1 MHTRKRN
8 SGYRNRTCTVTAV
21 GDPLPEVRMS
31 VEEYLELL
39 ERTARNVERVGKAT
53 RKIERST
60 RPARK
65 KAGKAAKGMGRA
77 MREANKRLR
86 TKSGK
91 LRKGKT
97 QADVARLA
105 HKIRRQKY
113 A

>member
-1 MHTRKRN
+1 MP
-8 SGYRNRTCTVTAV
+8 TVTMTM
-21 GDPLPEVRMS
+21 D
-31 VEEYLELL
+31 ELL
-39 ERTARNVERVGKAT
+39 ELVAERGNRGALEALADISTGTGPRTRVV
-53 RKIERST
+53 RK
-60 RPARK
+60 RK
-65 KAGKAAKGMGRA
+65 GKAAKGMGRA
-77 MREANKRLR
+77 MKEANKKLR

>member
-1 MHTRKRN
+1 M
-8 SGYRNRTCTVTAV
+8 GTVT
-21 GDPLPEVRMS
+21 LS
-31 VEEYLELL
+31 LEEYDDLL
-39 ERTARNVERVGKAT
+39 SRAHGMNVSKRAAPAPKQSK
-53 RKIERST
+53 RK
-60 RPARK
+60 
-65 KAGKAAKGMGRA
+65 GKAAKGMGKA
-77 MREANKRLR
+77 MKEANDKLR

>member
-1 MHTRKRN
+1 MT
-8 SGYRNRTCTVTAV
+8 
-21 GDPLPEVRMS
+21 L
-31 VEEYLELL
+31 EEYEELVRGHMNAHGMNTKKQNAEL
-39 ERTARNVERVGKAT
+39 RRKTMKAK
-53 RKIERST
+53 RK
-60 RPARK
+60 
-65 KAGKAAKGMGRA
+65 GKAAKGMGKA
-77 MREANKRLR
+77 MAEANKKLR

>member
-1 MHTRKRN
+1 MGTVTLTLEEYNDLVSRAHGMDVTRSAKKPTKRARKR
-8 SGYRNRTCTVTAV
+8 GRA
-21 GDPLPEVRMS
+21 
-31 VEEYLELL
+31 
-39 ERTARNVERVGKAT
+39 AT
-53 RKIERST
+53 
-60 RPARK
+60 
-65 KAGKAAKGMGRA
+65 GMGKA
-77 MREANKRLR
+77 MREANAKLR

>member
-1 MHTRKRN
+1 M
-8 SGYRNRTCTVTAV
+8 
-21 GDPLPEVRMS
+21 PEIRMTL
-31 VEEYLELL
+31 EEYEALL
-39 ERTARNVERVGKAT
+39 ARGNAPEGKAMYFPESGEIKV
-53 RKIERST
+53 RNK
-60 RPARK
+60 PK
-65 KAGKAAKGMGRA
+65 KKGKAAKGMGRA

>member
-1 MHTRKRN
+1 M
-8 SGYRNRTCTVTAV
+8 GTVT
-21 GDPLPEVRMS
+21 LTT
-31 VEEYLELL
+31 EEYAELL
-39 ERTARNVERVGKAT
+39 AAAQGARTPR
-53 RKIERST
+53 RS
-60 RPARK
+60 AIK
-65 KAGKAAKGMGRA
+65 KAVKKSGKAAKGMGRA
-77 MREANKRLR
+77 MKEANDRLR

>member
-1 MHTRKRN
+1 M
-8 SGYRNRTCTVTAV
+8 
-21 GDPLPEVRMS
+21 PEVRMT

-39 ERTARNVERVGKAT
+39 ERTARNVERVGKAS
-53 RKIERST
+53 RKI
-60 RPARK
+60 ARDTAPDRRR
-65 KAGKAAKGMGRA
+65 AGKAAKGLGKA
-77 MREANKRLR
+77 MKEANRRLR

-113 A
+113 T

>member
-1 MHTRKRN
+1 M
-8 SGYRNRTCTVTAV
+8 
-21 GDPLPEVRMS
+21 RMAKDES
-31 VEEYLELL
+31 VIARALCQLL
-39 ERTARNVERVGKAT
+39 EADMVAQGMEPALAKTLAGRACAVSVVRAGRGAKRGAKKVARTGK
-53 RKIERST
+53 
-60 RPARK
+60 
-65 KAGKAAKGMGRA
+65 KAAKGMAQA
-77 MREANKRLR
+77 MKEANKRMR

>member
-1 MHTRKRN
+1 MAKDESLIARALCR
-8 SGYRNRTCTVTAV
+8 
-21 GDPLPEVRMS
+21 
-31 VEEYLELL
+31 LL
-39 ERTARNVERVGKAT
+39 EADMIAKGMDKAT
-53 RKIERST
+53 AKTLAGRACEVGVVRAGRST
-60 RPARK
+60 K
-65 KAGKAAKGMGRA
+65 KAGKAVVKGTKKAAKGMGRA
-77 MREANKRLR
+77 MKEANDRLR

>member
-1 MHTRKRN
+1 MGTVTLSLEEYDELLSRAHGMDVTRAAAPAAKPRKR
-8 SGYRNRTCTVTAV
+8 
-21 GDPLPEVRMS
+21 
-31 VEEYLELL
+31 
-39 ERTARNVERVGKAT
+39 K
-53 RKIERST
+53 
-60 RPARK
+60 
-65 KAGKAAKGMGRA
+65 GRA
-77 MREANKRLR
+77 ANGMAKAMKEANAKLR